1 MKEFKTSINLETSNE
16 EVKDCREFVE
26 LIKDTNF
33 KDANRLFETLEKPK
47 KEELLNIW
55 NQEVLIVTPLKF

>member
-16 EVKDCREFVE
+16 EVKDFREFVE